1 VVPAYP
7 RKRPRWGGFRA
18 PNYPSTITDQARIRN
33 FSIIAHI
40 DHGKSTLAD
49 RILELTHTVD
59 PRSMRA
65 QLLDSMDLERERG
78 ITIKA
83 QAVRVFYKS
92 PADGQTYQLHLI
104 DTPGHVDFTYEV
116 SRSLA
121 ACEGA
126 LLVVDASQGVE
137 AQTVANTYLAVES
150 GLELIPCL
158 NKVDLPGAEP
168 ERVAEEVADLLGEP
182 AEAVR
187 RISAKTGEGVTN
199 VLDELIARVP
209 APSGDP
215 DAPARALI
223 FDSEFDQYRG
233 VVAYIRV
240 VDGKFTKGDAILAM
254 QAGLLADID
263 DIGFFTPQMASAEEL
278 CAGEVGFLITGIKDV
293 TKLRVGDTLTLKSRP
308 AAEPLPGY
316 REVKPMVF
324 CGLFPIE
331 SDDYPDLRD
340 ALEKLTLNDA
350 ALSWE
355 PETSDALGFGFRCG
369 FLGLLHMDIVR
380 ERLEREYDLELLAT
394 MPSVEYE
401 VTQTDE
407 TVIPVHSPNDMP
419 DPARVAAVREP
430 YIRASILT
438 PKEFVGQIM
447 ELCQDRRGE
456 HAGMHYLSS
465 ERLQITY
472 DLPLAEIV
480 LDFFDQLKSRT
491 RGYASLDYDLIGMRE
506 SDLVKLDILL
516 AGDPIDALSMLV
528 HRTKAADVGRTMAEK
543 LREKI
548 PRQQY
553 DVPIQAAIGS
563 RIVARETIKAYRKDV
578 IAKCY
583 GGDISRKRKLL
594 EQQKKGKKRMKQVG
608 RIEVP
613 QEAFL
618 AVLELGEKS
627 RA

>member
-1 VVPAYP
+1 MA
-7 RKRPRWGGFRA
+7 
-18 PNYPSTITDQARIRN
+18 DQAHIRN

-59 PRSMRA
+59 PRAMRA
-65 QLLDSMDLERERG
+65 QVLDSMELERERG

-83 QAVRVFYKS
+83 QAVRVFYES
-92 PADGQTYQLHLI
+92 PRDGQTYQLHLI

-116 SRSLA
+116 SRSLQ

-168 ERVAEEVADLLGEP
+168 DRVAAEIADLLGEP
-182 AEAVR
+182 AESVR
-187 RISAKTGEGVTN
+187 RISAKTGEGVPEI
-199 VLDELIARVP
+199 LDELIARVP
-209 APSGDP
+209 PPRGDP
-215 DAPARALI
+215 DGPPRALI

-240 VDGKFTKGDAILAM
+240 VDGTFSKGEAIRAM
-254 QAGLLADID
+254 QAGTQAEID
-263 DIGFFTPQMASAEEL
+263 DIGFFTPQMSSADPL
-278 CAGEVGFLITGIKDV
+278 RAGEVGYLITGVKDV
-293 TKLRVGDTLTLKSRP
+293 TKLRVGDTLTTKANP

-324 CGLFPIE
+324 CGLFPVD

-340 ALEKLTLNDA
+340 ALEKLSLNDA

-355 PETSDALGFGFRCG
+355 PETSTALGFGFRCG

-401 VTQTDE
+401 VTVTDGSVVE
-407 TVIPVHSPNDMP
+407 VHSPNDMP
-419 DPARVAAVREP
+419 EPARVAAIREP
-430 YIRASILT
+430 YIRAQILT
-438 PKEFVGQIM
+438 PKEYVGPIM
-447 ELCQDRRGE
+447 ELCQDRRGS
-456 HAGMHYLSS
+456 HQGIHFLSA
-465 ERLQITY
+465 ERVQLTY

-480 LDFFDQLKSRT
+480 LDFFDQLKSRS
-491 RGYASLDYDLIGMRE
+491 RGYASLDYELIGMRE

-516 AGDPIDALSMLV
+516 AGEPVDALSMLV
-528 HRTKAADVGRTMAEK
+528 HRSKANDAGRAMVER

-578 IAKCY
+578 TAKCY
-583 GGDISRKRKLL
+583 GGDITRKRKLL
-594 EQQKKGKKRMKQVG
+594 EQQKRGKQRMKQVG

-618 AVLELGEKS
+618 AVLELGEKG
-627 RA
+627 

>member
-1 VVPAYP
+1 MA
-7 RKRPRWGGFRA
+7 
-18 PNYPSTITDQARIRN
+18 DQAHIRN

-59 PRSMRA
+59 ERSMRA
-65 QLLDSMDLERERG
+65 QVLDSMDLERERG

-83 QAVRVFYKS
+83 RAVRVFY
-92 PADGQTYQLHLI
+92 PARDGEIYQLQLI

-137 AQTVANTYLAVES
+137 AQTLANTYLAVES

-158 NKVDLPGAEP
+158 NKIDLPGAEP
-168 ERVAEEVADLLGEP
+168 ERVAAEIAELLGEP
-182 AEAVR
+182 AELVR
-187 RISAKTGEGVTN
+187 RISAKTGEGVAE
-199 VLDELIARVP
+199 VLEELIAKVP
-209 APSGDP
+209 PPSGDP

-233 VVAYIRV
+233 VVAYVRV
-240 VDGKFTKGDAILAM
+240 VDGAFAKGQAIHAM
-254 QAGLLADID
+254 QARTDAEID
-263 DIGFFTPQMASAEEL
+263 EIGFFTPDMTPVQSL
-278 CAGEVGFLITGIKDV
+278 SAGEVGYVITGLKDV
-293 TKLRVGDTLTLKSRP
+293 TKLRVGDTLTTKVNP
-308 AAEPLPGY
+308 ATEALPGY
-316 REVKPMVF
+316 RDVKPMVF
-324 CGLFPIE
+324 CGLFPID
-331 SDDYPDLRD
+331 SDRFPELRD

-350 ALSWE
+350 ALTWE

-380 ERLEREYDLELLAT
+380 ERLEREYDLELMAT

-401 VTQTDE
+401 VTLTSGD
-407 TVIPVHSPNDMP
+407 VVPVHNPTDMP
-419 DPARVAAVREP
+419 DPARIEEIREP
-430 YIRASILT
+430 YIRASILC
-438 PKEFVGQIM
+438 PKEYIGAVM
-447 ELCQDRRGE
+447 ELCQERRGD
-456 HAGMHYLSS
+456 HAGMHFLSA
-465 ERLQITY
+465 ERVQLTY

-491 RGYASLDYDLIGMRE
+491 RGYASLDYELTGRKP
-506 SDLVKLDILL
+506 SRLVKLDVML
-516 AGDPIDALSMLV
+516 AGDTVDALSMIV
-528 HRTKAADVGRTMAEK
+528 HRDKAYEVGRLLTEK
-543 LREKI
+543 LRRKI

-553 DVPIQAAIGS
+553 DVAIQAAIGAK
-563 RIVARETIKAYRKDV
+563 IVARETVKAYRKDV

-594 EQQKKGKKRMKQVG
+594 EKQKEGKKRMKQVG

-618 AVLELGEKS
+618 AVLELGDDK
-627 RA
+627 

>member
-1 VVPAYP
+1 MA
-7 RKRPRWGGFRA
+7 
-18 PNYPSTITDQARIRN
+18 DQAHIRN

-59 PRSMRA
+59 PRAMRA
-65 QLLDSMDLERERG
+65 QVLDSMELERERG

-83 QAVRVFYKS
+83 QAVRVFYK
-92 PADGQTYQLHLI
+92 GYQLHLI

-137 AQTVANTYLAVES
+137 AQTVANTYLAVDA

-182 AEAVR
+182 PEEVL
-187 RISAKTGEGVTN
+187 RISAKTGDGVPEI
-199 VLDELIARVP
+199 LDELIARVP
-209 APSGDP
+209 PPTGDYAITP
-215 DAPARALI
+215 RALI

-233 VVAYIRV
+233 VIAYIRV
-240 VDGKFTKGDAILAM
+240 VDGVFSRGEAIRAM
-254 QAGLLADID
+254 QAGTEADID
-263 DIGFFTPQMASAEEL
+263 DIGFFTPQMTSAKAL
-278 CAGEVGFLITGIKDV
+278 HAGEVGFLITGVKDV
-293 TKLRVGDTLTLKSRP
+293 TKLRVGDTLTSKANP
-308 AAEPLPGY
+308 ASEPLPGY

-324 CGLFPIE
+324 CGVFPVD

-340 ALEKLTLNDA
+340 ALEKLSLNDA

-380 ERLEREYDLELLAT
+380 ERLEREYDLELLQT
-394 MPSVEYE
+394 MPNVEYE
-401 VTQTDE
+401 VTLTDG
-407 TVIPVHSPNDMP
+407 TVVPVHSPNDMP
-419 DPARVAAVREP
+419 DPSNVEAIREP
-430 YIRASILT
+430 YIRAQLLT
-438 PKEFVGQIM
+438 PKEYVGTIM
-447 ELCQDRRGE
+447 ELCQERRGTHE
-456 HAGMHYLSS
+456 GMHYLSA
-465 ERLQITY
+465 ERVQLTY

-491 RGYASLDYDLIGMRE
+491 RGYASLDYELIGLRE

-516 AGDPIDALSMLV
+516 GGDPVDALSMLV
-528 HRTKAADVGRTMAEK
+528 HRSKAYDVGRTMVEK
-543 LREKI
+543 LRKKI

-553 DVPIQAAIGS
+553 DVPVQAAIGS

-583 GGDISRKRKLL
+583 GGDITRKRKLL
-594 EQQKKGKKRMKQVG
+594 ETQKRGKQRMKQVG

-618 AVLELGEKS
+618 AVLELGEKG
-627 RA
+627 